1 MLNPQRFCCS
11 PIAGSSCCCIGRL
24 VLAEVASPVDLHGVH
39 PMPSIWVI
47 PNNIEIVSN
56 WVKLRVCGVPKLP
69 DLIQKIPLLSVKE
82 LLLEA

>member
-1 MLNPQRFCCS
+1 
-11 PIAGSSCCCIGRL
+11 
-24 VLAEVASPVDLHGVH
+24 
-39 PMPSIWVI
+39 MPSIWVI